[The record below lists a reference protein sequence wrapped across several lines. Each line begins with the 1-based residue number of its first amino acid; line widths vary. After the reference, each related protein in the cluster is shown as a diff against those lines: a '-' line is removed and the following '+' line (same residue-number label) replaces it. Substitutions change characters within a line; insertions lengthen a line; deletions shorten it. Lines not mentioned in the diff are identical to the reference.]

1 MLEKGVDPNIIDVNM
16 NISVFTQ
23 IIIVI
28 INYIHQFINN
38 NNMEYTSYFKPF
50 LEELIKYGAD
60 WEYGLENN
68 APLRDQ
74 YLDILNSYRNV
85 PKVAFSPKKSILDNI
100 LNYSKSTL
108 LETNF

>member
-1 MLEKGVDPNIIDVNM
+1 M
-16 NISVFTQ
+16 TH
-23 IIIVI
+23 
-28 INYIHQFINN
+28 NYTP
-38 NNMEYTSYFKPF
+38 E
-50 LEELIKYGAD
+50 LLIKYVYGEAD
-60 WEYGLENN
+60 IVDRLELEYGLENN
-68 APLRDQ
+68 APLRAQ